1 MKIIIFGMGN
11 FGSALAVQL
20 SEMGHEIIAIDYDM
34 HKVEQIKEK
43 VTHTICLDSTNLMA
57 IKSLPLSDTDIAIVA
72 IGENEGASIMT
83 TANLKTMNVKRII
96 SRSISSTQETVL
108 EAMGVNEIVQPEQD
122 SAERLAKKLNLK
134 LAVES
139 FDLDQDYSI
148 VELNIPKN
156 FVGKTLSELNL
167 RKDYGVNIVT
177 IIRKKEKKNL
187 LGVQRV
193 TYVSEGVV
201 GPGTTL
207 QEDDLLVVFG
217 SNDNIMRF
225 CNSDN

>member
-108 EAMGVNEIVQPEQD
+108 EAMGVNEIVQTEQD

-167 RKDYGVNIVT
+167 RKEYGVNIVT

-207 QEDDLLVVFG
+207 QEEDLLVVFG

>member
-57 IKSLPLSDTDIAIVA
+57 IKSLPLSDTDIAIVS

-167 RKDYGVNIVT
+167 RKEYGVNIVT

-207 QEDDLLVVFG
+207 QEEDLLVVFG

>member
-57 IKSLPLSDTDIAIVA
+57 IKSLPLSDTDIAIVS

-167 RKDYGVNIVT
+167 RKEYGVNIVT

>member
-1 MKIIIFGMGN
+1 MKILVFGMGN
-11 FGSALAVQL
+11 FGSSLAIQL
-20 SEMGHEIIAIDYDM
+20 SEMGHEVIAIDYDM
-34 HKVEQIKEK
+34 QKVEVVKEK
-43 VTHTICLDSTNLMA
+43 VTHTICLDSTNLNA
-57 IKSLPLSDTDIAIVA
+57 VKSLPLSDTDIAVVA

-122 SAERLAKKLNLK
+122 SADRLAKKLNLK

-148 VELNIPKN
+148 VELNIPRN
-156 FVGKTLSELNL
+156 FIGKTLSELNL
-167 RKDYGVNIVT
+167 RKEYGVNIVT

-187 LGVQRV
+187 LGVNRI

-201 GPGTTL
+201 GPNTLL

-217 SNDNIMRF
+217 SNENIMKF
-225 CNSDN
+225 CNSDE

>member
-167 RKDYGVNIVT
+167 RKEYGVNIVT

-207 QEDDLLVVFG
+207 QEEDLLVVFG